1 MSYLLL
7 IAAAAAFAYQLA
19 AAVAALRHIFRRDRN
34 GSWTPGL
41 SILKPI
47 RGLDPS
53 FSEAL
58 RSHAQQD
65 YPEFEIL
72 FGVSDPDDPAIK
84 EIEQLMRDF
93 PNVDIR
99 LVSCDVNVPNRK
111 VGVLDS
117 LSRAAKHPIL
127 LVNDSDI
134 VVPPGYLRGV
144 VAPLEEPRTG
154 LVTCLYRGAAAHFPA
169 KFEALGIATEF
180 APSVLVAPYV
190 GVREFGLGSTLVFR
204 AEQLTGAGGFEAI
217 ADYLADDYQLA
228 RRIVGLG
235 YQVHLSK
242 TAVETTLSGS
252 SWGEVWRHQVRWHR
266 TIRVSKNKAYFG
278 IVVTQAT
285 LWALAAAFAGWWTAA
300 LAVLG
305 ARMAAGLLAGLG
317 VLRCPITA
325 RFFWLIPLRDLF
337 GVAVWFAGAIGSTVQ
352 WRGDLLRLS
361 RDGRILKAGPTTAGD

>member
-1 MSYLLL
+1 M
-7 IAAAAAFAYQLA
+7 
-19 AAVAALRHIFRRDRN
+19 
-34 GSWTPGL
+34 
-41 SILKPI
+41 
-47 RGLDPS
+47 
-53 FSEAL
+53 
-58 RSHAQQD
+58 
-65 YPEFEIL
+65 
-72 FGVSDPDDPAIK
+72 
-84 EIEQLMRDF
+84 
-93 PNVDIR
+93 
-99 LVSCDVNVPNRK
+99 
-111 VGVLDS
+111 
-117 LSRAAKHPIL
+117 
-127 LVNDSDI
+127 
-134 VVPPGYLRGV
+134 
-144 VAPLEEPRTG
+144 
-154 LVTCLYRGAAAHFPA
+154 
-169 KFEALGIATEF
+169 
-180 APSVLVAPYV
+180 
-190 GVREFGLGSTLVFR
+190 
-204 AEQLTGAGGFEAI
+204 
-217 ADYLADDYQLA
+217 
-228 RRIVGLG
+228 
-235 YQVHLSK
+235 HLSK